1 MPLNFGGICWPPY
14 APFPVEWIWMIGI
27 CELTLEFKSTNVCPI
42 QFPFTQS
49 LPAHKKVVRWIL
61 YFLYFLL
68 CAHSRLFLH
77 YICANVRAYKS
88 CEYADCHCHFVN
100 RSSAV
105 TSDSFSRLFTSLSV
119 SSRGGPSNLVQS
131 HVEQNLV
138 LDQFCEPTPAHKGDN
153 FMESH
158 ERRRYY
164 VEILYNTS
172 VFRLC
177 PGRQFISWTVFF

>member
-1 MPLNFGGICWPPY
+1 MNLVLSSVPAFALIS
-14 APFPVEWIWMIGI
+14 
-27 CELTLEFKSTNVCPI
+27 TLY
-42 QFPFTQS
+42 
-49 LPAHKKVVRWIL
+49 L
-61 YFLYFLL
+61 
-68 CAHSRLFLH
+68 
-77 YICANVRAYKS
+77 ANVRAYKS

-119 SSRGGPSNLVQS
+119 SSRSGPSNLVQS

-138 LDQFCEPTPAHKGDN
+138 LDQSCEPTPARKGDN

-164 VEILYNTS
+164 IEILYTTS
-172 VFRLC
+172 VFGLC
-177 PGRQFISWTVFF
+177 PGRRFISWTVFLTNLHETKFRLIPSPVCL

>member
-1 MPLNFGGICWPPY
+1 MN
-14 APFPVEWIWMIGI
+14 
-27 CELTLEFKSTNVCPI
+27 
-42 QFPFTQS
+42 
-49 LPAHKKVVRWIL
+49 
-61 YFLYFLL
+61 
-68 CAHSRLFLH
+68 
-77 YICANVRAYKS
+77 YICANALHCNVRAYKS

-119 SSRGGPSNLVQS
+119 SSRGGSSNLVQS

-138 LDQFCEPTPAHKGDN
+138 LDQFCEPTQAHKGDD
-153 FMESH
+153 FMEDH

-177 PGRQFISWTVFF
+177 PGRQFISYTVFF

>member
-1 MPLNFGGICWPPY
+1 
-14 APFPVEWIWMIGI
+14 
-27 CELTLEFKSTNVCPI
+27 
-42 QFPFTQS
+42 
-49 LPAHKKVVRWIL
+49 
-61 YFLYFLL
+61 
-68 CAHSRLFLH
+68 
-77 YICANVRAYKS
+77 VRAYKS

-119 SSRGGPSNLVQS
+119 SSRGGPSNLVTRFS
-131 HVEQNLV
+131 YKVMLNKVLA
-138 LDQFCEPTPAHKGDN
+138 LDQFCEPTLAHKGDN
-153 FMESH
+153 FMASH

-177 PGRQFISWTVFF
+177 PGRQFISWTVFRETCMKLNFASPRRLSVCDKVSVAVKSHVILLYA